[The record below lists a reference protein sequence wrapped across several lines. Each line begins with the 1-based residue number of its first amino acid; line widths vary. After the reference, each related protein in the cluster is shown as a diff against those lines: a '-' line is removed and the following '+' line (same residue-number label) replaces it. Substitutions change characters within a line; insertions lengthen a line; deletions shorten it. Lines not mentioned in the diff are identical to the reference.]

1 MVERIVK
8 EQGFMDFFLSR
19 RPSKND
25 FLDKVEEL
33 IDWRPIDRLL
43 TKHYRKRAAADGRPA
58 YPPLPMFKMLL
69 LQRWYNLS
77 DPGLEAAMCDR
88 ISFIR
93 FAGLSFESSVP
104 DETTICRF
112 RNELLATGL
121 HHKLLGQINKQLEA
135 LGLLGRDG
143 AVVDATIVASSR
155 RSRKVIDVIAQ
166 DRAEDEADETPE
178 SGAGEA
184 AEGAAGGEA
193 DETPES
199 GADEAAEGAAGGEAD
214 ETPESE
220 SGEAAEGAAGGEVV
234 FRVRYSDDEDAR
246 WVKKGKRSHYGYKA
260 HIATDGN
267 GFLLGGHAT
276 GASRAD
282 TKEFERVVE
291 ALDLPKG
298 AAVLADKGY
307 TSAANS
313 DVLKER
319 KLADCIMG
327 KAQRGKKL
335 TELAKLRNRIIS
347 SYRFVVEQSIGLMK
361 RHYNFG
367 RARYKGCPKVGLELH
382 LIGMALNIKKGVG
395 MLWG

>member
-33 IDWRPIDRLL
+33 IDWQPIDRLL

-135 LGLLGRDG
+135 LGLLGRNG

-184 AEGAAGGEA
+184 AEGAAGGE
-193 DETPES
+193 
-199 GADEAAEGAAGGEAD
+199 
-214 ETPESE
+214 
-220 SGEAAEGAAGGEVV
+220 VV
-234 FRVRYSDDEDAR
+234 FRVIYSDDEDAR

-276 GASRAD
+276 GANRAD

-319 KLADCIMG
+319 KLADCIMR

>member
-33 IDWRPIDRLL
+33 IDWQPIDRLL

-193 DETPES
+193 DETLEG
-199 GADEAAEGAAGGEAD
+199 GAD
-214 ETPESE
+214 
-220 SGEAAEGAAGGEVV
+220 EAAEGAAGGEVV
-234 FRVRYSDDEDAR
+234 FRVIYSDDEDAR

-276 GASRAD
+276 GANRAD

-319 KLADCIMG
+319 KLADCIMR